1 MIKYL
6 FTFIICFSSYV
17 LMAQEPVI
25 IEGDLIPAFVTEGD
39 NKLKK
44 LSRNGIRIPMACVS
58 FSVESVGKELGTVIE
73 TKMPFVVS
81 NITFSVAENQM
92 QNAEVSVKIYKI
104 YEENLVNVIQIPLRQ
119 NIPITEDMLSFR
131 IIPQQRIELESGK
144 YFIGIRLEKTVAAS
158 EDKMIF
164 PLYVKD
170 SYARDSEKAP
180 LRKFGCANIGL
191 TVYGTK
197 INK

>member
-170 SYARDSEKAP
+170 SYVRDSEKAP
-180 LRKFGCANIGL
+180 LRKFGGANIGL

>member
-1 MIKYL
+1 
-6 FTFIICFSSYV
+6 
-17 LMAQEPVI
+17 MAQEPVI

-170 SYARDSEKAP
+170 SYVRDSEKAP
-180 LRKFGCANIGL
+180 LRKFGGANIGL